1 MANTLIIKSSILGA
15 NSVSSSMA
23 DAFVAIATAKNPDGV
38 ITIRDLGVE
47 PLPHLRGDVLGQMRS
62 DTKELSAQA
71 MEGKKALAE
80 LLAADTL
87 VLAVPMYNFSVPST
101 LKAWFDHV
109 LHPGQTF
116 EYTAAGPRGLLKD
129 KKAVILISSAGD
141 YSAAPASSMDFV
153 EPYVRAIMGFMGI
166 TDVTVIKADGSA
178 MGEAG
183 IARKSAAFAAIAA
196 L

>member
-1 MANTLIIKSSILGA
+1 MTNTLIIKSSILGA

-23 DAFVAIATAKNPDGV
+23 DAFEAIATAKNPAGT
-38 ITIRDLGVE
+38 ITIRDLGAE

-62 DTKELSAQA
+62 DATELSAQA
-71 MEGKKALAE
+71 TEGKKALAE

-116 EYTAAGPRGLLKD
+116 EYTAAGPRGLLAG

-141 YSAAPASSMDFV
+141 YSVAPASGMDFV

-166 TDVTVIKADGSA
+166 TDVTVIKSDGSA
-178 MGEAG
+178 MGEVG
-183 IARKSAAFAAIAA
+183 IAKKSAAFAAIEA

>member
-1 MANTLIIKSSILGA
+1 M
-15 NSVSSSMA
+15 
-23 DAFVAIATAKNPDGV
+23 
-38 ITIRDLGVE
+38 RDLGAS

-62 DTKELSAQA
+62 DATELSAQA
-71 MEGKKALAE
+71 TEGKRALAE
-80 LLAADTL
+80 LLAADIL
-87 VLAVPMYNFSVPST
+87 VLAVPMYNFSVPSA

-109 LHPGQTF
+109 LHPAKTF
-116 EYTAAGPRGLLKD
+116 EYTSAGPRGLLKD

-141 YSAAPASSMDFV
+141 YSAVPASGMDFV
-153 EPYVRAIMGFMGI
+153 EPNLRAIMGFMGI

-183 IARKSAAFAAIAA
+183 ISKKSAAFAAIEA

>member
-1 MANTLIIKSSILGA
+1 MAKTLIIKSSILGTH
-15 NSVSSSMA
+15 SVSSSMA
-23 DAFVAIATAKNPDGV
+23 DAFVAIATAKHPDGV
-38 ITIRDLGVE
+38 ITIRDLGAQ

-62 DTKELSAQA
+62 DATELSAQA
-71 MEGKKALAE
+71 TEGKKALAE

-116 EYTAAGPRGLLKD
+116 EYTSAGPRGLLKD

-166 TDVTVIKADGSA
+166 TDVSVIKADGSA

-183 IARKSAAFAAIAA
+183 IAKKNAAFAAIAM

>member
-1 MANTLIIKSSILGA
+1 MAKTLIIKSSILGA
-15 NSVSSSMA
+15 NSVSSAMA
-23 DAFVAIATAKNPDGV
+23 DAFVAIATAKNPDGF
-38 ITIRDLGVE
+38 ITIRDLGAE

-62 DTKELSAQA
+62 DATELNAQA
-71 MEGKKALAE
+71 TEGKKALSE

-116 EYTAAGPRGLLKD
+116 EYTSAGPRGLLKG

-141 YSAAPASSMDFV
+141 YSAAPASGMDFV
-153 EPYVRAIMGFMGI
+153 EPYVRGIMRFMGI
-166 TDVTVIKADGSA
+166 TDVIVIKADGSA
-178 MGEAG
+178 MGESG
-183 IARKSAAFAAIAA
+183 IARKSAAFATIAA